1 MAVWTAVLKLLPGN
15 TAVVFLS
22 LLLSGLCVYAA
33 ISHVRNRRKLPLPP
47 KPRGLPVLGNTIDF
61 VRAAKKNEIH
71 LLLQKWAEQYGEIM
85 RVQVG
90 PMTSYYLNS
99 DQAVK
104 VSARRHFVVSV
115 EDRQTDALSYR
126 QALFDKSSAQTSE
139 RPRWIVSN
147 EQLCN
152 KWNVLLLP
160 ASDARWKVSRP
171 TNDEHRQALKKN
183 NSFSG
188 SWSTPK

>member
-1 MAVWTAVLKLLPGN
+1 MAVWTAVLKLLHGQ
-15 TAVVFLS
+15 TAVVCLS
-22 LLLSGLCVYAA
+22 LFLISLCIYAVF
-33 ISHVRNRRKLPLPP
+33 SHIQNRRKLPLPP

-104 VSARRHFVVSV
+104 VSAPRHC
-115 EDRQTDALSYR
+115 R
-126 QALFDKSSAQTSE
+126 
-139 RPRWIVSN
+139 
-147 EQLCN
+147 C
-152 KWNVLLLP
+152 
-160 ASDARWKVSRP
+160 
-171 TNDEHRQALKKN
+171 
-183 NSFSG
+183 FSQR
-188 SWSTPK
+188 